1 MGYELNPKTEVG
13 GSSRSGDAASPKGE
27 CAALGAFFP
36 AARGGRVSNRRPGGA
51 VTVCDWVVA
60 ATIMPFFPLL
70 AAAADFG
77 SAAARE
83 PAARDSA
90 ISSRHPPALR

>member
-1 MGYELNPKTEVG
+1 MGHELNPRTEDG

-36 AARGGRVSNRRPGGA
+36 AARGGRVSNRRRGVAFTFCDGGG
-51 VTVCDWVVA
+51 A
-60 ATIMPFFPLL
+60 ATIMPFFPLV

-83 PAARDSA
+83 PAARDNA
-90 ISSRHPPALR
+90 ISSRRPPALQ